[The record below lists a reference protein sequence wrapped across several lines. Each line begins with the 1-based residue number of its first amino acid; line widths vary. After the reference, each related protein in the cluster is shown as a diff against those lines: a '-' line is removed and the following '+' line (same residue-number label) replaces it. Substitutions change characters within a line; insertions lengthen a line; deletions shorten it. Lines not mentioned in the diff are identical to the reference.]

1 MPGAITY
8 RNMDATHSHVEP
20 AVPGP
25 DDIAIVGFSFK
36 LPQGVDDDAGF
47 WDMLQNRRNMKT
59 GWPESRINIDSF
71 LNNKHHKVCHD
82 YSLHSQAMKLMTV
95 IVPRPGST
103 LHKR

>member
-1 MPGAITY
+1 MPGALTY
-8 RNMDATHSHVEP
+8 SNMDATHSHVEP
-20 AVPGP
+20 AAPAT

-71 LNNKHHKVCHD
+71 LNNKHHKVCYQRRPHR
-82 YSLHSQAMKLMTV
+82 LTMQLMTV
-95 IVPRPGST
+95 IVPR
-103 LHKR
+103 